1 MKHPLIIMSISLTLI
16 LASCNDGFPNSSGV
30 TSDFDSSLSSSL
42 IVQEDLGWNLVW
54 ADEFDYTGL
63 PNPSKWGYDVG
74 GSGWGNNELQYYTEN
89 DLDNAK
95 VDNGNLIITA
105 RKEVMQNN
113 QYTSARLVTRGKADF
128 LYGRM
133 ESRAKLP
140 SGRGT
145 WPAIWMLPTDW
156 EYGGWPTSG
165 EIDIMEHVGY
175 DPNVVHATIHTA
187 TYNHSKGTQ
196 VGESMTLPDVFNT
209 FHEYAIEWEPGEIRA
224 YINDVQ
230 YATFAFDPDDIA
242 DGPSHLAWPFD
253 KDFHFIFNIA
263 VGGSWGGVQ
272 GVNDDIFPTS
282 MTVDYV
288 RVYQKDY
295 AQGDDLDPS
304 AVREH
309 SIEKL
314 TGNTIAIQWN
324 KSVDNRAVKSY
335 MVRANGEVIGTPS
348 VNALYITNLTPETLY
363 NFTITAVDFNNNLS
377 YPYAFSLQ
385 TLGYPSINQRIEAE
399 AYTSQ
404 SGVEFQTTSDTGGGS
419 NAGWLDRDD
428 YLEYLISIPLEG
440 SYTLSARVASQS
452 AAGQLA
458 ILADN
463 SLKTTMT
470 LPITGGW
477 QTWQTATSTP
487 FTLPAGVVRLS
498 LRVAAPGF
506 NLNYLTIQPA

>member
-1 MKHPLIIMSISLTLI
+1 
-16 LASCNDGFPNSSGV
+16 
-30 TSDFDSSLSSSL
+30 
-42 IVQEDLGWNLVW
+42 
-54 ADEFDYTGL
+54 
-63 PNPSKWGYDVG
+63 
-74 GSGWGNNELQYYTEN
+74 
-89 DLDNAK
+89 
-95 VDNGNLIITA
+95 
-105 RKEVMQNN
+105 
-113 QYTSARLVTRGKADF
+113 
-128 LYGRM
+128 
-133 ESRAKLP
+133 
-140 SGRGT
+140 
-145 WPAIWMLPTDW
+145 
-156 EYGGWPTSG
+156 
-165 EIDIMEHVGY
+165 
-175 DPNVVHATIHTA
+175 
-187 TYNHSKGTQ
+187 
-196 VGESMTLPDVFNT
+196 
-209 FHEYAIEWEPGEIRA
+209 
-224 YINDVQ
+224 
-230 YATFAFDPDDIA
+230 
-242 DGPSHLAWPFD
+242 
-253 KDFHFIFNIA
+253 
-263 VGGSWGGVQ
+263 
-272 GVNDDIFPTS
+272 
-282 MTVDYV
+282 
-288 RVYQKDY
+288 
-295 AQGDDLDPS
+295 
-304 AVREH
+304 VREH

-404 SGVEFQTTSDTGGGS
+404 SGVEFQTTTDTGGGS